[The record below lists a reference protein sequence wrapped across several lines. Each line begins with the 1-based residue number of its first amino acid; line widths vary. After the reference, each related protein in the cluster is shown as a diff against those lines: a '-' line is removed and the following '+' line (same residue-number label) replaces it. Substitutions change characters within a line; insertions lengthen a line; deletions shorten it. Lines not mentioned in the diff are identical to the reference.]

1 MHFFHYQPGNRADNS
16 KTLGQVV
23 MVEQNEIEDRLN
35 QEHLQSLRLK
45 QELTDLENRN
55 AELTEASYISL
66 TKLCKTAENVDN
78 IYLQATTNA

>member
-1 MHFFHYQPGNRADNS
+1 
-16 KTLGQVV
+16 

-45 QELTDLENRN
+45 QELTGLENRN